1 MANVIIKSDERRA
14 YEAQVAE
21 SFGCRGTISAEQR
34 ERAEM
39 IAATTREICR
49 ENNMNGGY

>member
-21 SFGCRGTISAEQR
+21 SFGCRGAISAEQR
-34 ERAEM
+34 EQAEM
-39 IAATTREICR
+39 IAAKTREICR